1 MKLIVGEENTIIENV
16 QDFNIEQTLEC
27 GQCFHFDKIAEL
39 EYVVISSGKLLHL
52 KQTDKTLIFFN
63 TTQDEVIH
71 FWINFFDLNRNY
83 SEIKSF
89 LLANESVLHDAIN
102 EKYGVRILNQ
112 NFNEMLISYIISQN
126 KNITHIKQ
134 IIKGLSLNYGECV
147 GEVKGKLY
155 YTFPS
160 IKRLSALSEEDFRQC
175 KTGFRAPY
183 LVDAIA
189 HITNGNLLAEEL
201 MNMPIMM
208 AREKLLKVKGVGNKI
223 ANCVL
228 LFGLGYREA
237 FPVDVWIKRVM
248 EEIYFKQETPI
259 EEIQKL
265 ADTRFG
271 KYGGYAQQYLF
282 YYGRENKIGKIAR
295 K

>member
-52 KQTDKTLIFFN
+52 KQKGKTLTFFN
-63 TTQDEVIH
+63 TIQDEVID
-71 FWINFFDLNRNY
+71 FWMNYFDLNRNY
-83 SEIKSF
+83 GEIKSF
-89 LLANESVLHDAIN
+89 LLMNESVLHDAIN

-112 NFNEMLISYIISQN
+112 NFYEMIISFIISQN

-134 IIKGLSLNYGECV
+134 IIKGLSLNYGECL
-147 GEVKGKLY
+147 GEVNGKLY
-155 YTFPS
+155 YAFPS
-160 IKRLSALSEEDFRQC
+160 MKKLSELSEEDFRQC

-189 HITNGNLLAEEL
+189 HIINGNLLAEEL
-201 MNMPIMM
+201 INMPIAL

-248 EEIYFKQETPI
+248 EDIYFKQETPI